1 MSSTRSMY
9 GYPCS
14 MDGWMDGWMDGEE
27 RGGFWFR
34 NGLVLHA
41 FTIKLVSTLGTNNTT
56 RFCGWIRQTDGR
68 TDRGARIFRY
78 ARLNE
83 RCSAAWRLGVD
94 EGWTGMIMKHIERI
108 DVEFPRISYAR
119 YRIVLVDGWSG
130 GEREKSY
137 WSLGRLNN
145 LLFSIRRYYI
155 IMWLIE
161 WQKRWRRFEKL
172 INQVFVHLLCQT
184 LFWKNVWKN

>member
-1 MSSTRSMY
+1 
-9 GYPCS
+9 
-14 MDGWMDGWMDGEE
+14 MDGWMGR
-27 RGGFWFR
+27 RGGDFDSETASFYTR
-34 NGLVLHA
+34 LLLNSCLHSERITPHD
-41 FTIKLVSTLGTNNTT
+41 FVDGFD
-56 RFCGWIRQTDGR
+56 RRTDGR

-130 GEREKSY
+130 GEGEKSY